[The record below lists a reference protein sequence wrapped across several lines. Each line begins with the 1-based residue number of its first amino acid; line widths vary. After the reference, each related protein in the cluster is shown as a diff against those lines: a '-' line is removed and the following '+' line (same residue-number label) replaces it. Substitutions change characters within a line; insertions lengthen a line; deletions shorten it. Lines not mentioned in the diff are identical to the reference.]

1 MNPKIFIGPMTK
13 NVVDAIITFCNRTG
27 HNIGLIPSRRQIEWN
42 GGYVNNW
49 TTNTF
54 TQYVKR
60 KTDNIILQRDHSGP
74 GQGQAIDSGY
84 TSLIDDCKY
93 LDLIHI
99 DPWKQYPNY
108 ADGLAW
114 TADMIKVCNAINPKL
129 KYEIATEES
138 IRRFEVEDLN
148 KLIIDLNIELGAQLF
163 SKIKYLV
170 IQSGTALKGNTQTG
184 LYDKNRLIEMVSL
197 AKKYNLLTKE
207 HNGDYIPTSI
217 IKEKFNLGLDAINIA
232 PEFGLIETQTYLD
245 HIEKDS
251 ELFNQYW
258 KICYD
263 SNKWVKWVNDAF
275 DPIEQ
280 KEELIKI
287 CGHYVISYE
296 SFFDTMK
303 NFTYINKEVQ
313 NRVTIKLNELY
324 GY

>member
-13 NVVDAIITFCNRTG
+13 NVVDAIITFCNKTG

-74 GQGQAIDSGY
+74 GQGQNIDSGY
-84 TSLIDDCKY
+84 TSLINDCKY

-138 IRRFEVEDLN
+138 IRRFEVEDLR
-148 KLIIDLNIELGAQLF
+148 KLLKDLKDMLGEVLY
-163 SKIKYLV
+163 SKIAYLV
-170 IQSGTALKGNTQTG
+170 IQSGTSLKATTQTG
-184 LYDKNRLIEMVSL
+184 VYDNSRLKDMISL
-197 AKKYNLLTKE
+197 AKEHSLLSKE
-207 HNGDYIPTSI
+207 HNGDYIPVSTVH
-217 IKEKFNLGLDAINIA
+217 EKLALGLDAINIA
-232 PEFGLIETQTYLD
+232 PEFGLIETETYLD
-245 HIEKDS
+245 LITDE
-251 ELFNQYW
+251 EFVEAFW

-263 SNKWVKWVNDAF
+263 SKKWVKWVDSSF
-275 DPIEQ
+275 DPLTQ
-280 KEELIKI
+280 KLDLIRI
-287 CGHYVISYE
+287 CGHYVLTSPEFIALGYRSSYI
-296 SFFDTMK
+296 DG
-303 NFTYINKEVQ
+303 EVQ
-313 NRVTIKLNELY
+313 QRVKAKLDELY
-324 GY
+324 K

>member
-13 NVVDAIITFCNRTG
+13 NVVDAIITFCNNTG
-27 HNIGLIPSRRQIEWN
+27 HNIGLIPYRRQIEWN

-148 KLIIDLNIELGAQLF
+148 KLIN
-163 SKIKYLV
+163 
-170 IQSGTALKGNTQTG
+170 
-184 LYDKNRLIEMVSL
+184 
-197 AKKYNLLTKE
+197 
-207 HNGDYIPTSI
+207 
-217 IKEKFNLGLDAINIA
+217 
-232 PEFGLIETQTYLD
+232 
-245 HIEKDS
+245 
-251 ELFNQYW
+251 
-258 KICYD
+258 
-263 SNKWVKWVNDAF
+263 
-275 DPIEQ
+275 
-280 KEELIKI
+280 
-287 CGHYVISYE
+287 
-296 SFFDTMK
+296 
-303 NFTYINKEVQ
+303 
-313 NRVTIKLNELY
+313 
-324 GY
+324 